1 MEYAGDL
8 DVTEVWN
15 RLWNEP
21 NSVLVDVHSAAE
33 WNYVGL
39 PDLSS
44 LKRDVVCSEWQSY
57 PGMARNE
64 GFLAEI
70 EEAGIAKDAV
80 IFLLCRSGVRSK
92 NAAILLT
99 AAGYQNCFNVAGGFE
114 GDKDESDHRGKIGG
128 WKFAGLPWSQG

>member
-21 NSVLVDVHSAAE
+21 SAVLVDVRTAAE

-44 LKRDVVCSEWQSY
+44 VNREVLCKEWQSY
-57 PGMARNE
+57 PGMDQNE
-64 GFLAEI
+64 EFLAEI
-70 EEAGIAKDAV
+70 EGIGIPKDAT

-99 AAGYQNCFNVAGGFE
+99 AAGFETCFNVTAGFE
-114 GDKDESDHRGKIGG
+114 GDKDDSGHRGKING
-128 WKFAGLPWSQG
+128 WKHAGLPWGQG